1 LDASGIFTFT
11 RLLGKLENSS
21 WDVLQKVA
29 KTSIPKEGV
38 DVETYHE
45 LELELERGE
54 QRQHSK

>member
-38 DVETYHE
+38 DVETCHE
-45 LELELERGE
+45 LELERDE